1 MNEAT
6 RYTVTV
12 PDNRPGVRVDR
23 FLAESLDGL
32 SRSRIKALIDGGH
45 LTVGAAVITDAS
57 RKVRGGEVIQLEVP
71 PARPAS
77 PEPQAIPLDVVYE
90 DDQVIVID
98 KPAGIAV
105 HPAPGSPD
113 GTLVNALLHHCGDSL
128 SGIGGVTRPGIVH
141 RLDKDTS
148 GLLVVAKTDRAHQAL
163 SEQFSAHTIERAYVA
178 VVWGMPMPR
187 EGTITGNIGRN
198 PANRKKMAVVKQGG
212 KAAVTHYR
220 VERALGRIAS
230 QVECRLETGRT
241 HQIRVHMEKIGHG
254 VVGDPLYGGGNR
266 SRLRLVDEGTRHF
279 MKGFTRQALHAK
291 TLGFSHPLTGAHNSF
306 TSKIS
311 SDINELITILDK
323 IRGCPS

>member
-1 MNEAT
+1 VNEAT

-12 PDNRPGVRVDR
+12 PENKSGVRVDR
-23 FLAESLDGL
+23 FLAESLDEL
-32 SRSRIKALIDGGH
+32 SRSRIKALIGDGH
-45 LTVGAAVITDAS
+45 LTVGEAVVTDAS
-57 RKVRGGEVIQLEVP
+57 RKLRAGDLIGLEVP

-77 PEPQAIPLDVVYE
+77 PVPQDIPLDVVYE

-148 GLLVVAKTDRAHQAL
+148 GLLVAAKTDRAHQAL
-163 SEQFSAHTIERAYVA
+163 SEQFSARTIERAYVA
-178 VVWGMPMPR
+178 VVWGMPSPR

-198 PANRKKMAVVKQGG
+198 PANRKKMAVVKRGG

-220 VERALGRIAS
+220 VERAVGRVAS
-230 QVECRLETGRT
+230 LVECRLETGRT
-241 HQIRVHMEKIGHG
+241 HQIRVHMAEIGHS

-266 SRLRLVDEGTRHF
+266 SRLRATGEDTRHF
-279 MKGFTRQALHAK
+279 LKGFGRQALHARV
-291 TLGFSHPLTGAHNSF
+291 LGFSHPLTGVHNSF
-306 TSKIS
+306 TSEIS
-311 SDINELITILDK
+311 SEINDLITILDK
-323 IRGCPS
+323 IK